1 MGSSILGWQAA
12 LVREAAVKKKDVAA
26 APAVA
31 LTLASKFPPRVSYK
45 VCARGYLRYFYS
57 SRLKKIPKYNLTDR
71 QFVLATAGNL
81 RGTWLDRTF

>member
-1 MGSSILGWQAA
+1 MADMGSSILGWQAA

-45 VCARGYLRYFYS
+45 VCARGYLRYFYWL
-57 SRLKKIPKYNLTDR
+57 LKIEKDPQIQSDR
-71 QFVLATAGNL
+71 
-81 RGTWLDRTF
+81 